1 MGKGRVAEPAGA
13 GESDLSERAA
23 VIFPLL
29 KKEEFLTVHGKG
41 CLRRNSSLW
50 M

>member
-1 MGKGRVAEPAGA
+1 MI
-13 GESDLSERAA
+13 DN
-23 VIFPLL
+23 IFREEVG